1 MRERFFSLLFNPLFD
16 EKDGSRRHPHFA
28 SRRFRSDSRTDAAH
42 AASTFALQR
51 MVRLRAALV
60 PARLERAVPTDTATD

>member
-1 MRERFFSLLFNPLFD
+1 MCTYITSFIHPKALLD
-16 EKDGSRRHPHFA
+16 EKVRDYTP
-28 SRRFRSDSRTDAAH
+28 FRVAPLSCSDSRTDAAH

-60 PARLERAVPTDTATD
+60 PARLERAVPTDTAAD

>member
-1 MRERFFSLLFNPLFD
+1 MV
-16 EKDGSRRHPHFA
+16 RRHPHFA

-60 PARLERAVPTDTATD
+60 PARLERAVPTDTAAD